1 MNIYFLPPNIMVS
14 HASCPHCGFFRSW
27 SLRRHH
33 RKCKRCRHEWSPY
46 TLHPIAG
53 FRLAEKQWLSI
64 IDTFLRDET
73 IKSITEECSLSYVTA
88 QHCVLSLRAAM
99 WSDTALHFCGTNEA
113 DETYVG
119 GAWKNKAIHIRK
131 QGTKRGRGTQKQAI
145 FGIVQREPQRVRVW
159 LVKNAKGITLRPL
172 VRAQIRRRSTV
183 YTDGHKGYR
192 RLKQMGYHH
201 EWVDHDAGEYVRGD
215 VHTQSIDG
223 YWGML
228 KNHLA
233 AIGGIRKKH
242 LHLFIGEHVWR
253 YNHKELSRREQ
264 VQTLYAFLLKFGG
277 RS

>member
-1 MNIYFLPPNIMVS
+1 M
-14 HASCPHCGFFRSW
+14 ASSLVCPDCGFTRSW

-33 RKCKRCRHEWSPY
+33 RKCKRCRREWSPHSPY
-46 TLHPIAG
+46 PIRE
-53 FRLAEKQWLSI
+53 FRLTEKEWLSVL
-64 IDTFLRDET
+64 DEFLREET
-73 IKSITEECSLSYVTA
+73 IMGVVRECGISLATA
-88 QHCVLSLRAAM
+88 HQCILLVRALMAADAPQRF
-99 WSDTALHFCGTNEA
+99 SRKTEA

-119 GAWKNKAIHIRK
+119 GAWKNKALHIRK

-145 FGIVQREPQRVRVW
+145 FGVVQRNPQRVRIW
-159 LVKNAKGITLRPL
+159 LVPNTKGVTLRPL
-172 VRAQIRRRSTV
+172 VCSQVRRGSFV

-192 RLKQMGYHH
+192 RLRRMGYHH

-215 VHTQSIDG
+215 VHTQTLDG

-253 YNHKELSRREQ
+253 YNHKDLTRHEQ
-264 VQTLYAFLLKFGG
+264 VQLLYQILVKFGG

>member
-1 MNIYFLPPNIMVS
+1 M
-14 HASCPHCGFFRSW
+14 ASSLVCPDCGFTRSW

-33 RKCKRCRHEWSPY
+33 RKCKHCRREWSGH
-46 TLHPIAG
+46 TLYPITG
-53 FRLAEKQWLSI
+53 FRLTEKEWLFI
-64 IDTFLRDET
+64 IETFLRDET
-73 IKSITEECSLSYVTA
+73 IRSVTEECSLSYVTA
-88 QHCVLSLRAAM
+88 QHCVLLLRQTM
-99 WSDTALHFCGTNEA
+99 WSDTPSLFSEKNEA

-119 GAWKNKAIHIRK
+119 GAWKNKAIHIRR

-145 FGIVQREPQRVRVW
+145 FGVLQRSPQRVRIW
-159 LVKNAKGITLRPL
+159 LVPNAKGVTLRPL
-172 VRAQIRRRSTV
+172 VCAQVRRGSSI

-192 RLKQMGYHH
+192 RLRRMRYRHD
-201 EWVDHDAGEYVRGD
+201 WVDHDAGEYVRGE
-215 VHTQSIDG
+215 VHTQTLDG

-253 YNHKELSRREQ
+253 YNHKDLVRHDQ
-264 VQTLYAFLLKFGG
+264 GQLLYRILLKFGG